1 MKSFLILFSVILV
14 GFAACTKSSTSG
26 SGVHTIANII
36 NTVNT
41 GTWKITYF
49 MDKTEDK
56 TGNFT
61 GYNFTFGG
69 SNVLTATNGTNNY
82 TGTWSVTD
90 SNSSDDSIDD
100 LDFNISFSS
109 PDNFTDLTDDWE
121 VLEHTS
127 SKIRLRDV
135 SGGSGETHYLT
146 FEKN

>member
-1 MKSFLILFSVILV
+1 MKYFLIPFCFILV
-14 GFAACTKSSTSG
+14 GFAACTKSSTSA
-26 SGVHTIANII
+26 SGVHTIANIT

-49 MDKTEDK
+49 MDKDEDK

-69 SNVLTATNGTNNY
+69 SNVLSATNGTNNY

-90 SNSSDDSIDD
+90 SNSSDDNIDD

-109 PDNFTDLTDDWE
+109 PVNFTDLTDDWE